1 MLSFGHTLLYIQSDS
16 LIVISVNVILIGT
29 VQNMNFCDNNFIYPP
44 HPLQRHSHA
53 RTKVRPSCS
62 KTHQLYFWVN
72 CNQGIRVVKTTAPG
86 LVSIILSNNLAQM
99 YSTVLL
105 TLTNLHVFTKKQVK
119 THREINL
126 QPQSMTEYKTYS
138 SKIIKN
144 M

>member
-16 LIVISVNVILIGT
+16 LIVISVIVILIGT

-53 RTKVRPSCS
+53 RTKLRPSCS

-72 CNQGIRVVKTTAPG
+72 CNQGKRVVKTTAPG
-86 LVSIILSNNLAQM
+86 LVSITFQTTWPKC
-99 YSTVLL
+99 TVLL
-105 TLTNLHVFTKKQVK
+105 TLTNVHVFTKKQVK

-138 SKIIKN
+138 SKIIKY